1 MRINSIKIINFGSN
15 VAINPVNLEQMNHL
29 RFLNI
34 RQVSQFLTKDPIKLR
49 LRNKNLMK
57 NEALK
62 ELTDFLEYWQNKH
75 K

>member
-1 MRINSIKIINFGSN
+1 M
-15 VAINPVNLEQMNHL
+15 VINPVFLTQMSIY

-34 RQVSQFLTKDPIKLR
+34 RQVSQFLTKNPAKLR
-49 LRNKNLMK
+49 TDRAGANK

-62 ELTDFLEYWQNKH
+62 ELTDFLEYWENKH

>member
-1 MRINSIKIINFGSN
+1 
-15 VAINPVNLEQMNHL
+15 MNHL

>member
-62 ELTDFLEYWQNKH
+62 ELTDFLEYWENKH